1 MKRWQINRETKGEGV
16 LSTDK
21 IQRMSLEE
29 KCINTIRFLAVDAI
43 EKAKSGHPGMP
54 MEAAALAYVLW
65 TKVLRFSPSDPM
77 WPNRDRFVL
86 SAGHGSM
93 LLYAMLFLT
102 GYGLSLDEIKNFR
115 QWGSRTPGHPEYGV
129 TPGVETTTGPLGQG
143 FATGVGMAIAE
154 RYLAKIFNRDH
165 FPIVDYR
172 IYAFLS
178 DGDIMEGISS
188 EAASLAGHLRL
199 GKLIYVYLDNGISID
214 GPTSLTFSEDVQKR
228 FEAYGW
234 QVLRTDGYDLAGIGT
249 AFQEAM
255 EDEERPSLIIAK
267 TRLGYGSPNKE
278 NTPEAHGAPL
288 GEQEVVLTKRN
299 LGWPEDET
307 FLVPEEVL
315 EHFREVGRRGDS
327 LRKEWERMWRSYCE
341 RFPEL
346 SHLWEKMSQREPLG
360 DWREKVGTFPPGE
373 QMATRVASGK
383 VLQVVGEKFPGL
395 LGGSADLTPSNNTY
409 LKGKGRFMDDCG
421 PNIHFGV
428 REHAMGAILNG
439 LALSRMLIPYG
450 GTFLVFS
457 DYMRPAIRL
466 AAMMGLPVI
475 YVFTHDSIGVGEDGP
490 THQPVEHLMSLR
502 MIPNLWV
509 VRPCDANETIEA
521 WAIALERKDGPV
533 AIILS
538 RQNLPVI
545 DRSVYP
551 PASGLRKGGYIL
563 AEAKGGCPNL
573 ILMGSGSEVHLL
585 LGARERLESKGIGT
599 RVVSL
604 PCWELF
610 EKQPKS
616 YREEVLP
623 SSVRTRLAVEAGVS
637 LGWERYTL
645 SSSRIL
651 GLDRFGASAPGKV
664 LFEEFGFTVENIV
677 RKGELI
683 LKGEI

>member
-1 MKRWQINRETKGEGV
+1 MAVDCNAIGEGEGG
-16 LSTDK
+16 LKSRK
-21 IQRMSLEE
+21 MREMSLEE
-29 KCINTIRFLAVDAI
+29 KCINTIRFLAVDAV
-43 EKAKSGHPGMP
+43 EKAQSGHPGMP
-54 MEAAALAYVLW
+54 MEAASLAYILW
-65 TKVLRFSPSDPM
+65 TKVLRFSPTDPM
-77 WPNRDRFVL
+77 WPNRDRFIL

-102 GYGLSLDEIKNFR
+102 GYDLTLDDIKNFR
-115 QWGSRTPGHPEYGV
+115 QWGSRTPGHPEYGC

-143 FATGVGMAIAE
+143 FATGVGMAMAE
-154 RYLAKIFNRDH
+154 RYLARIFNREH
-165 FPIVDYR
+165 FPIIDHR
-172 IYAFLS
+172 IYGFVS

-188 EAASLAGHLRL
+188 EAASLAGHLKL

-214 GPTSLTFSEDVQKR
+214 GPTSLTFSENVEKR

-234 QVLRTDGYDLAGIGT
+234 QVLRTDGYDLKGIER
-249 AFQEAM
+249 AFQEARR
-255 EDEERPSLIIAK
+255 EDKRPSLIIAK

-288 GEQEVVLTKRN
+288 GEKEVILTKRN
-299 LGWPEDET
+299 LGWPEDQT
-307 FLVPEEVL
+307 FLVPKEVL

-327 LRKEWERMWRSYCE
+327 LRREWEQMWKEYRG

-346 SHLWEKMSQREPLG
+346 SDLWERMSRREPLG
-360 DWREKVGTFPPGE
+360 DWRGDVGSFPPGE

-383 VLQVVGEKFPGL
+383 ILQVASEKFPGL

-409 LKGKGRFMDDCG
+409 LKGKGKFAEDCG

-466 AAMMGLPVI
+466 AAMMGLPVV
-475 YVFTHDSIGVGEDGP
+475 YVFTHDSIGLGEDGP

-502 MIPNLWV
+502 MVPNLWV
-509 VRPCDANETIEA
+509 IRPCDANETVEA

-533 AIILS
+533 ALVLS

-545 DRSVYP
+545 DRSAYQS
-551 PASGLRKGGYIL
+551 ASGLRRGAYIL
-563 AEAKGGCPNL
+563 AEAKGGSPRL

-585 LGARERLESKGIGT
+585 LEARERLEGRGIGT
-599 RVVSL
+599 RVVSF

-610 EKQPKS
+610 QEQPEG

-623 SSVRTRLAVEAGVS
+623 GSVRSRLAVEAGVS

-645 SSSRIL
+645 SPSRVIS
-651 GLDRFGASAPGKV
+651 LDRFGASAPGKV
-664 LFEEFGFTVENIV
+664 LFEKFGFTVENVV
-677 RKGELI
+677 RRSELI
-683 LKGEI
+683 LEEEGT